1 MDFTDSQQTSLIL
14 RTPLKG
20 KRRLLGGG
28 LIAIGLAIFSTFSM
42 NSTPWTWDIFLVV
55 FLPVCAGFGIG
66 GLDYVTRIESKE
78 PAVYSGW
85 QFFNLRIGTQ
95 RYRSLLGLDRI
106 IIARRHLPVTSPRG
120 GGVTLRP
127 VYPVWL
133 MSKTAFLDYLLG
145 WSPEYLER
153 VSSGKFLMSRPPNFS
168 VFRAWA
174 RYVAAQTAL
183 CLNVP
188 LVDENTGISYQ
199 PDDIPPEWLQ
209 REGLSFDSYREKD

>member
-1 MDFTDSQQTSLIL
+1 MTFTDSQQTSLIL

-20 KRRLLGGG
+20 KRILLGCG
-28 LIAIGLAIFSTFSM
+28 LIAIGLAIFNTFSM
-42 NSTPWTWDIFLVV
+42 NGTAWTWATCLVV
-55 FLPVCAGFGIG
+55 FLPVCTGLGFA
-66 GLDYVTRIESKE
+66 GLDYVTRIESEE

-85 QFFNLRIGTQ
+85 QFFSLRIGTQ
-95 RYRSLLGLDRI
+95 RYRNLLGLDRI
-106 IIARRHLPVTSPRG
+106 VIARRQLPVTSPRG

-168 VFRAWA
+168 VFRVWA

-183 CLNVP
+183 RLNVP
-188 LVDENTGISYQ
+188 LVDEKTGVSYR

-209 REGLSFDSYREKD
+209 REGLSFDSYHEKD